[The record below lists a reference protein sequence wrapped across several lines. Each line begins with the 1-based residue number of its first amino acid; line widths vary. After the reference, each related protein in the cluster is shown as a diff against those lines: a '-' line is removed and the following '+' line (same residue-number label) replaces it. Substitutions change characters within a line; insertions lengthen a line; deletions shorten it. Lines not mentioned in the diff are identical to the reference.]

1 MYLVF
6 LLEEARLLVV
16 GVQHSDRYGGLCRG
30 GGGRRPSAVDG
41 LDSDEV
47 SVDPLPVDEAA
58 VGDADLAADR
68 VEAEGGDDG
77 VVARQARVA
86 HLAVGGRQVGIGG
99 VYLNDAVIG

>member
-1 MYLVF
+1 MVNLYLVF
-6 LLEEARLLVV
+6 FLEEPRLLIVCI
-16 GVQHSDRYGGLCRG
+16 QHSDGNGGLCSSG
-30 GGGRRPSAVDG
+30 GGHSAAVDG
-41 LDSDEV
+41 LDADEV

-86 HLAVGGRQVGIGG
+86 DLAVGGRQVGVGG
-99 VYLNDAVIG
+99 MYL